1 MRIFGGRWGGGG
13 GEYLSSLTNPE
24 GRLKTLDLLQA
35 AGAGSFVFRSF
46 NKVQ

>member
-1 MRIFGGRWGGGG
+1 MRILGGGG
-13 GEYLSSLTNPE
+13 YLSSLTNPE

-35 AGAGSFVFRSF
+35 AGVGSFVFRSF